1 MSTNRCVPPAVTMA
15 DTVGIAV
22 FEVVITS
29 SPGRRSSVRSA
40 SSSASVPLPTPTPC
54 PAPQYAASSRSK
66 LRTLSPRI
74 RRPERAT

>member
-1 MSTNRCVPPAVTMA
+1 MA
-15 DTVGIAV
+15 DTVGMAV

-29 SPGRRSSVRSA
+29 SPGCMSSARNA
-40 SSSASVPLPTPTPC
+40 STSASVPLPTPTPW

-66 LRTLSPRI
+66 FRTLSPRI